1 MKSTSCSIAVWQ
13 YSTAQRR
20 EAHWPD
26 PWSMLG
32 EWIISVHVAFY
43 PLQLF
48 PQYYHTG
55 IVPSITLGLH
65 RVWTD
70 VWSIRD
76 HWYHPEKLDVLT
88 IMELVDASEPYWVR
102 GGYKLQ
108 GSVYT
113 LYKEENCTSGPS
125 TQSPAMPSV
134 YKVRENPVGIKT
146 LPRVG
151 LHATFCWCTWVCMK
165 MLAWITA
172 LFIFYSFELN
182 FNKRRTLSELSQVVF
197 VNKQNIW
204 GLIITKTQMDS
215 LWETD
220 SSLFAL

>member
-1 MKSTSCSIAVWQ
+1 MQYCCVTIFHSSETRSPLTGPMEHVGWVDNQCSCSFLPSAAI
-13 YSTAQRR
+13 STILPYRYCPFHYFRSTPGLNWCVVKRPLIPSRITRCPHYNGTGWCIRALLSQRR
-20 EAHWPD
+20 IQT
-26 PWSMLG
+26 SRLC
-32 EWIISVHVAFY
+32 
-43 PLQLF
+43 
-48 PQYYHTG
+48 
-55 IVPSITLGLH
+55 
-65 RVWTD
+65 
-70 VWSIRD
+70 
-76 HWYHPEKLDVLT
+76 KN
-88 IMELVDASEPYWVR
+88 
-102 GGYKLQ
+102 
-108 GSVYT
+108 T

-172 LFIFYSFELN
+172 LFISYSFELN